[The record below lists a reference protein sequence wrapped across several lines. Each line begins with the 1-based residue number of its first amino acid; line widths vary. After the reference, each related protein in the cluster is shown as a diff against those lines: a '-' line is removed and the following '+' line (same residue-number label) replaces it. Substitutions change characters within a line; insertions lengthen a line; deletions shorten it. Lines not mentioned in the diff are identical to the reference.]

1 MQTALGPPHMHVGRP
16 VFSRVRNSGRVP
28 RFTLTTRGS
37 LASSAAPRSTAQG
50 LRTDFG
56 YMCAG
61 RTSLLNLKLPDL
73 GRQHGGMFPAGA
85 QETPNQSDLVWNQTR
100 RSVNG
105 RALTG
110 RVPRETSLQA
120 QAVCLTTAFPPPP
133 WWQHT
138 VSVTDPSGTYLS
150 AHWPPHSDSHA
161 RHRLRVQPGAHHAPP
176 VAALPARLSMISLFT
191 SVPVSL
197 SCHLLKGRDGAV
209 HFCIPTVHG
218 I

>member
-28 RFTLTTRGS
+28 LFTLTTRGS

-73 GRQHGGMFPAGA
+73 GRQHGDMFPAGA

-105 RALTG
+105 RTRTG

-138 VSVTDPSGTYLS
+138 VSVTETHQEHTFLPTGHLTLTPMPGTVYAFSPVLTM
-150 AHWPPHSDSHA
+150 SH
-161 RHRLRVQPGAHHAPP
+161 LW
-176 VAALPARLSMISLFT
+176 LLFQH
-191 SVPVSL
+191 V
-197 SCHLLKGRDGAV
+197 
-209 HFCIPTVHG
+209 
-218 I
+218 